1 MPNLLELNMSLP
13 VVVIVGRPNVGKST
27 LFNRII
33 GKGTAIVEDI
43 AGVTRDRNLQSA
55 EWEGRRFIV
64 VDTGGFY
71 SEADTD
77 IGKQV
82 REQALFAIE
91 EADIIVHLLD
101 AESCP
106 LPDDIELDRL
116 IRESGKT
123 SIKAVNKID
132 GPKKEPKLYDFFVL
146 GDDIHP
152 ISAKT
157 GYGFEDFMDR
167 VISLI
172 PERPEPS
179 QIEEALPR
187 VSVIG
192 RPNVGKSTLINTLIG
207 KKRLIVSPIPG
218 TTRDSI
224 DTICTYY
231 GKKYLFIDTAG
242 IRRKARAYPIERFA
256 MLRTLKS
263 IERSDVCLIVLDS
276 TEGVV
281 TEDQKISGEVLRLQ
295 KGAVFVLNKWDL
307 IPEPE
312 KSYKRLTEDIKR
324 KIWFFEHAPVLT
336 ISAMERTR
344 VTKLFPL
351 IDKVIGERKKKIPT
365 NELNELLR
373 SIPPIYS
380 GGSKVRLDYIVQKD
394 IEPPCFLVF
403 TKKPDALRPEHLRY
417 IERVIRERFSFSGT
431 PIKILKRQK

>member
-1 MPNLLELNMSLP
+1 MPNLLELSMSLP

-33 GKGTAIVEDI
+33 GRGTAIVEDI
-43 AGVTRDRNLQSA
+43 AGVTRDRNLQTV

-77 IGKQV
+77 IGRQV
-82 REQALFAIE
+82 REQALFAIG
-91 EADIIVHLLD
+91 EADIIVHLMD
-101 AESCP
+101 AESGL
-106 LPDDIELDRL
+106 LPDDIELDKL

-123 SIKAVNKID
+123 SLKIVNKID
-132 GPKKEPKLYDFFVL
+132 GPKKEPKLYDFFTL
-146 GDDIHP
+146 GGDIQP
-152 ISAKT
+152 LSAKT
-157 GYGFEDFMDR
+157 GYGFEDFM
-167 VISLI
+167 
-172 PERPEPS
+172 ERLLKLLPKGLEPS
-179 QIEEALPR
+179 EEALPR

-242 IRRKARAYPIERFA
+242 IRKKARAYPIERFA
-256 MLRTLKS
+256 MLRTFKS

-281 TEDQKISGEVLRLQ
+281 AEDQKIAGEVLRLQ

-307 IPEPE
+307 VSEPE
-312 KSYKRLTEDIKR
+312 KSYKILIEDIKR

-336 ISAMERTR
+336 ISAIERTR

-351 IDKVIGERKKKIPT
+351 IDKVISERKKRVPT
-365 NELNELLR
+365 SELNELLR

-380 GGSKVRLDYIVQKD
+380 GGSKIRLDYIVQKD